1 MKAGTGAQAVE
12 ITLKVRTSSH
22 ITDHP
27 FLAAS
32 LYLPSA
38 GPVHA
43 VFVCLPGGGY
53 TRRYYDSHFEGYA
66 DYSFADFMTARGF
79 AVLAMDHPGMGDSY
93 RPVDVTALTRDAVI
107 SMHQDGL
114 SIFRARLQAGEWGE
128 AIINRPL
135 IGVGHSMGGMILTQW
150 QGRLEPFHAIA
161 LLGWTNTGLAFDT
174 AKLQEIIA
182 NPGYLPTD
190 RRAMRSIFHLEDV
203 PPPLIEA
210 DDARASLTPSPLAID
225 ALQPGIV
232 RDAAASIR
240 CPVFLC
246 FGERDI
252 SPDPLG
258 EPAHFKNSPDITLMR
273 LQGSAHNH
281 NFSGTR
287 HVLWHRLADWS
298 RSWIQ

>member
-1 MKAGTGAQAVE
+1 
-12 ITLKVRTSSH
+12 
-22 ITDHP
+22 
-27 FLAAS
+27 
-32 LYLPSA
+32 
-38 GPVHA
+38 
-43 VFVCLPGGGY
+43 
-53 TRRYYDSHFEGYA
+53 
-66 DYSFADFMTARGF
+66 
-79 AVLAMDHPGMGDSY
+79 
-93 RPVDVTALTRDAVI
+93 
-107 SMHQDGL
+107 
-114 SIFRARLQAGEWGE
+114 
-128 AIINRPL
+128 
-135 IGVGHSMGGMILTQW
+135 
-150 QGRLEPFHAIA
+150 
-161 LLGWTNTGLAFDT
+161 
-174 AKLQEIIA
+174 
-182 NPGYLPTD
+182 GYLPTD

-287 HVLWHRLADWS
+287 HVLWHRLADW
-298 RSWIQ
+298 